1 MDFHQETAAKADLL
15 QEFLSLG
22 LPGLEGREPTASWFC
37 KLIELY
43 VFSTICMYVYIYM
56 NIYIYNVYIYNIG
69 CNCFIVCFDMFLYS
83 LYIQKKMIEIGKIRF

>member
-1 MDFHQETAAKADLL
+1 MVFLIHSTREFPMDFRQETAAKADLL

-43 VFSTICMYVYIYM
+43 VFFYNMYLYIYMYVYIYTC
-56 NIYIYNVYIYNIG
+56 IYIHIYRIYMYRMCVYI
-69 CNCFIVCFDMFLYS
+69 L
-83 LYIQKKMIEIGKIRF
+83 

>member
-1 MDFHQETAAKADLL
+1 MVFLIHSTREFPMDFRQETAAKADLL

-43 VFSTICMYVYIYM
+43 VFSTICISIYIYMYVYIYTY
-56 NIYIYNVYIYNIG
+56 IYIYIYIYI
-69 CNCFIVCFDMFLYS
+69 
-83 LYIQKKMIEIGKIRF
+83 